1 MTIRL
6 IVMVALAVL
15 GTLVC
20 LNLPWH
26 NLPPYLLPICS
37 EGQEL
42 KKEAPLTVSL
52 QPGIE
57 SPLFLGA
64 GFRAVFLITLYYKGF
79 IVNLQSRY

>member
-1 MTIRL
+1 MIRL
-6 IVMVALAVL
+6 MGTVALDVF

-20 LNLPWH
+20 SNLPWH
-26 NLPPYLLPICS
+26 NLTPYLHTICS

-42 KKEAPLTVSL
+42 KKAVLIGVSL

-64 GFRAVFLITLYYKGF
+64 AFLEVF
-79 IVNLQSRY
+79 